1 MAILIPFVG
10 ASFLVA
16 ALALAVLAMFLGI
29 WGARRGD
36 AALARSGRRAL
47 YATGLMVVGAS
58 AMLILGLVT
67 NDFQLAYVTSHSDRQ
82 LPLALKVSGFWGG
95 QEGSLL
101 YWTLILLLIGS
112 VSVGVAA
119 RTDPQ
124 LTAYAQS
131 TLSAIAVFLLVVL
144 VFVATPFSLL
154 AIVPRNGLG
163 LDPVLQN
170 SGMLIHP
177 PFELAG
183 YSSFAIPFSFAVA
196 SLIAGRQ
203 GGSWIMLSRRVAL
216 VSWGLQSTG
225 LLLGMWWSYHVLGW
239 GGYYSWD
246 PVENAALMPWL
257 AATAYLHSIQVQ
269 EHRGRLQ
276 SWNLFLAMLSFLLS
290 MLGTYIVRS
299 GILPSVHT
307 FAISPIGPWFFGFL
321 VVCVVFSLGLA
332 LLRGHTIPTSRPM
345 AQTVSREGAFL
356 FQNVL
361 FVILVA
367 AILWGT
373 LLPLLSGAVGQEL
386 EVGSAYYDR
395 TIAIPVVALLAL
407 IAVGPLLPWQPGGG
421 RWMRRLSWP
430 AAGALVALVA
440 CLLLGIRSV
449 GLIAGVTLAGGG
461 LATCLREYV
470 SGASRARRLRGA
482 WPAAVV
488 RLIARDRSRYGAYL
502 AHVGFLAIVIG
513 IVGSHFGQVHQ
524 SFTLQPGQTGH
535 IGGYSMTY
543 LGRFR
548 EPQGDHEALIGR
560 LRLNSG
566 EVVEPAVLTYPAS
579 SGENVSQV
587 VIRSTP
593 LEDLYIVLVGG
604 TGARGASFS
613 VFVNP
618 LVPWIWFGGVL
629 LILGV
634 VFGNSARLHTQPA
647 LDGEASL
654 RMVIDP

>member
-1 MAILIPFVG
+1 MTLLIPFVG

-16 ALALAVLAMFLGI
+16 GLALAVLGMFLGI

-58 AMLILGLVT
+58 AMLVLALVT
-67 NDFQLAYVTSHSDRQ
+67 NDFRLAYVTSHSDRA
-82 LPLALKVSGFWGG
+82 LPMALKVSTFWGG

-112 VSVGVAA
+112 VAVGLAA

-124 LTAYAQS
+124 LTAYAQA
-131 TLSAIAVFLLVVL
+131 TLSAIAAFLLVVL
-144 VFVATPFSLL
+144 VFVATPFSVL
-154 AIVPRNGLG
+154 AIVPRDGLG

-183 YSSFAIPFSFAVA
+183 YSSFAIPFAFAVA
-196 SLIAGRQ
+196 SLLAGRQ
-203 GGSWIMLSRRVAL
+203 GGSWVMLSRRVAL
-216 VSWGLQSTG
+216 VSWSLQSVG

-276 SWNLFLAMLSFLLS
+276 GWNLFLAMLSFLLS

-332 LLRGHTIPTSRPM
+332 LFRGHTIPSSRAM
-345 AQTVSREGAFL
+345 AKTVSREGAFL
-356 FQNVL
+356 FQNIL

-386 EVGSAYYDR
+386 QIGGSYYDR
-395 TIAIPVVALLAL
+395 TIAIPVVVLLAL
-407 IAVGPLLPWQPGGG
+407 IAVGPLLPWQPGRG
-421 RWMRRLSWP
+421 RWTRRLAWP

-440 CLLLGIRSV
+440 CLALGTRSV
-449 GLIAGVTLAGGG
+449 GMIIGISLAGGG
-461 LATCLREYV
+461 IATCLREYA
-470 SGASRARRLRGA
+470 SGATRARRLSGT
-482 WPAAVV
+482 WPAALV
-488 RLIARDRSRYGAYL
+488 RLILRDRSRYGAYL

-524 SFTLQPGQTGH
+524 TFTLQPGQTGH

-543 LGRFR
+543 LGRIR

-566 EVVEPAVLTYPAS
+566 EVVAPAVLTYPAS
-579 SGENVSQV
+579 SGENVSSV

-593 LEDLYIVLVGG
+593 LADLYIVLVGG
-604 TGARGASFS
+604 VGARGASFS
-613 VFVNP
+613 VFINP

-634 VFGNSARLHTQPA
+634 VFGNSAWLRPQPA
-647 LDGEASL
+647 LDREAML
-654 RMVIDP
+654 RMVIEP